1 MAFFTKVDYSRQLK
15 QKSDTVATFSGSTLI
30 EQDLTVY
37 SGITGDGS
45 FMVYKP
51 ADWYEEGGA
60 SCGCSACTTG
70 YTFVVGHYSATS
82 ASCNVTVT
90 AFSAVT
96 GMTSVIALNQA
107 PMQILSGET
116 SNPGISAS
124 TLQIN
129 RLGLVDANLMSGV
142 VDLQLDEDGNV
153 VKGASSSMRYKKE
166 LRKIPETHYNKL
178 LGLDSYFF
186 RYVQNGV
193 DSFGLMAEDL
203 HELGYKELVIYDGK
217 GRPDNIQYKLLSV
230 ALLSLIQNLH
240 KNGVNVYDERKET
253 DTVTKVIN
261 QDYTTNGEHLI
272 VVNGKCVLTLDSN
285 KDIKVKV
292 KSLSEVTITADV
304 GKIDNKW
311 DSIDLTGDSCVELVF
326 VKELSCWVITS
337 SDGLKDS

>member
-1 MAFFTKVDYSRQLK
+1 MAFFTKVDYSRQLI
-15 QKSDTVATFSGSTLI
+15 QKSDTIARFSGSTLV
-30 EQDLTVY
+30 EQDFNVY

-51 ADWYEEGGA
+51 ADWYEQGGA

-96 GMTSVIALNQA
+96 GMSSVIALNQV

-129 RLGLVDANLMSGV
+129 KLGLVDANLMSGV

-153 VKGASSSMRYKKE
+153 VKGASSSMRYKQE
-166 LRKIPETHYNKL
+166 LKKIPETHYKKL
-178 LGLDSYFF
+178 LDLDSYFF

-203 HELGYKELVIYDGK
+203 HELGYKELVIYDGQ

-230 ALLSLIQNLH
+230 SLLSLIQNLH
-240 KNGVNVYDERKET
+240 KKSLNVYDYNKET
-253 DTVTKVIN
+253 DTITKVITE
-261 QDYTTNGEHLI
+261 DYTTNGEHLI
-272 VVNGKCVLTLDSN
+272 VINSKCTLTLNSN
-285 KDIKVKV
+285 KDTKVKV
-292 KSLSEVTITADV
+292 KSLSKVTIVSDV

-311 DSIDLTGDSCVELVF
+311 DSINLDGDSCVELVF
-326 VKELSCWVITS
+326 VKELSYWVITS
-337 SDGLKDS
+337 SDGLKNS